1 MLPSPTSAHWTA
13 SREVPCTSLA
23 LGSWSRTCKFAG
35 LWLHW
40 QTCTSYIHIT
50 GPPQLQATVP
60 PPATPI
66 GNGRPTH
73 SNRAQHTSQL
83 PGRSTSDYVTWS
95 LSFSVLAEWNT
106 LPADLLPVHPQA
118 KALQT
123 FNKTVFHHLGNSPE
137 LGMVRL
143 ALTIPRTFHFLLP
156 NSCLPSI
163 INLYT
168 YSPFFTATLLY
179 VTSISTPILKYVN
192 FAFFSH

>member
-1 MLPSPTSAHWTA
+1 MGAAKSHLSTLDRVQRSALHIFGPGILVQNLQVRRTVAALAYMYKLHSYHRASTA
-13 SREVPCTSLA
+13 
-23 LGSWSRTCKFAG
+23 
-35 LWLHW
+35 
-40 QTCTSYIHIT
+40 
-50 GPPQLQATVP
+50 P

-95 LSFSVLAEWNT
+95 HPFSLLAEWNT

-143 ALTIPRTFHFLLP
+143 ALTIPRTFLP
-156 NSCLPSI
+156 LTFYCPILVCRPSLI
-163 INLYT
+163 Y
-168 YSPFFTATLLY
+168 
-179 VTSISTPILKYVN
+179 TPILH
-192 FAFFSH
+192 FSQLPYSTLLLSRPQS